1 MNKVR
6 VKIQPHGYNNK
17 KVPPPH
23 FFQLWA
29 GLMSWFFFVFFSLLE
44 LSYFLPKTFSI
55 NQHIF
60 CRWMLG
66 YSPIFHPC
74 LANSSHNFLQSPV

>member
-29 GLMSWFFFVFFSLLE
+29 GLMSCFFLCFFFSFRAFIFSPKNILNKSAHFLPMNARL
-44 LSYFLPKTFSI
+44 LSYLPP
-55 NQHIF
+55 
-60 CRWMLG
+60 L
-66 YSPIFHPC
+66 
-74 LANSSHNFLQSPV
+74 SSQLIS